1 MVEESRC
8 CEKKFRPS
16 AFSSGKREK
25 YLTHFLFSS
34 CALHRVDK
42 IDDFYLKNQKI
53 GFFLFISDFFDLNQ
67 IFLIFLNKKKSDEEK
82 GKKLVI
88 LGWVNISL

>member
-1 MVEESRC
+1 VGAQC
-8 CEKKFRPS
+8 
-16 AFSSGKREK
+16 
-25 YLTHFLFSS
+25 
-34 CALHRVDK
+34 RVDK

-53 GFFLFISDFFDLNQ
+53 GFFLFKSDFFDLNQ